1 VGPLR
6 PPLLAQ
12 PSGGQ
17 ASLAALAGLPGAFS
31 TGLDQTVRRIEGRA
45 ADLIGV
51 EQINIELLQ
60 IVLYKQG
67 QRFGL
72 HHDAGTYDEN
82 TKG

>member
-1 VGPLR
+1 VIELCTFRRTSTFIHLR
-6 PPLLAQ
+6 K
-12 PSGGQ
+12 
-17 ASLAALAGLPGAFS
+17 
-31 TGLDQTVRRIEGRA
+31 GLDQTVRRIEGRA